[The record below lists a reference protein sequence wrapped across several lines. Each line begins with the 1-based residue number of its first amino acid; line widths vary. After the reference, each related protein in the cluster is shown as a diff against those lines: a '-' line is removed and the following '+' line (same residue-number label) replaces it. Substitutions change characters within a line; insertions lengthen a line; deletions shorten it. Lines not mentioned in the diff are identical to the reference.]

1 MPRPSLR
8 TNSLRKIRKKL
19 PGGASIIH
27 YVKKRPAKAMCAG
40 CGKELH
46 GVASGLTSKVRA
58 LSKTEKR
65 PNRAFGGRLCSEC
78 SRKEIKNRI
87 R

>member
-8 TNSLRKIRKKL
+8 TRSLRKIRKKL
-19 PGGASIIH
+19 PGGASVIH
-27 YVKKRPAKAMCAG
+27 YVKKRPGKAACAN

-46 GVASGLTSKVRA
+46 GVASGLTSRVRS
-58 LSKTEKR
+58 LSASKKR
-65 PNRAFGGRLCSEC
+65 PNRAYGGRLCSEC
-78 SRKEIKNRI
+78 SRKEVKKKI